1 MTQLPDIAANS
12 ENLQLDI
19 SSAELNELLKGIK
32 IPPQPQVLVD
42 IQMETAMPDCSLDTV
57 AKLIS
62 KDVGLSGWVLKAVN
76 SSYFGLRSK
85 ITSIAQAI
93 NLLGINSVVN
103 IVNAISISDALSSE
117 TVTALSDFWDNAGDV
132 ASACAVISKKLT
144 FASPDEAYTLG
155 LFHDCGIPLLSM
167 KYDNY
172 LDVLESAYA
181 QNQVRMTEIE
191 NQAFTT
197 NHAVI
202 GYFVAKSWKLPTYIC
217 EGIADHHK
225 ITEVFL
231 QNSSSDSNKKNL
243 LAVLKIAEHF
253 CGTHQSIGKQEND
266 YEFEGIKG
274 ILLAYLGIS
283 ELDLDDMRDDL
294 YDHGILH
301 L

>member
-1 MTQLPDIAANS
+1 M
-12 ENLQLDI
+12 ENTEISDI
-19 SSAELNELLKGIK
+19 STEELDQLLKGIK

-42 IQMETAMPDCSLDTV
+42 IQMETAMPDCSLDTI
-57 AKLIS
+57 ARLIS

-93 NLLGINSVVN
+93 NLLGINSVIN
-103 IVNAISISDALSSE
+103 IVNALSISEALSSE
-117 TVTALSDFWDNAGDV
+117 TVTALSGFWDNASDV

-172 LDVLESAYA
+172 LDIIQQAYA
-181 QNQVRMTEIE
+181 QNDVRITEIE
-191 NQAFTT
+191 NQQIQT

-202 GYFVAKSWKLPTYIC
+202 GYFVAKSWKLPSYIC
-217 EGIADHHK
+217 EAIADHHK
-225 ITEVFL
+225 INEVFL
-231 QNSSSDSNKKNL
+231 QNSSSDSAKKNL

-253 CGTHQSIGKQEND
+253 CGSHQGIGKQETD
-266 YEFEGIKG
+266 FEFESIKS
-274 ILLAYLGIS
+274 IILAYLGIS

-294 YDHGILH
+294 YEQGILH

>member
-1 MTQLPDIAANS
+1 MENTENS
-12 ENLQLDI
+12 DI
-19 SSAELNELLKGIK
+19 SKEELDSLLKGIK
-32 IPPQPQVLVD
+32 IPPQPQILVD
-42 IQMETAMPDCSLDTV
+42 IQMETAMPDCSLDAI

-93 NLLGINSVVN
+93 NLLGINSIIN
-103 IVNAISISDALSSE
+103 IVNALSISDALSNE
-117 TVTALSDFWDNAGDV
+117 TITALSGFWDNASDV
-132 ASACAVISKKLT
+132 ASACALISKKLT

-172 LDVLESAYA
+172 LDIIQQAYA
-181 QNQVRMTEIE
+181 QNEVRITEIE
-191 NQAFTT
+191 NQQIQT

-202 GYFVAKSWKLPTYIC
+202 GYFVAKSWKLPSYIC
-217 EGIADHHK
+217 EAIADHHK
-225 ITEVFL
+225 INEVFL
-231 QNSSSDSNKKNL
+231 QDSSSDSAKKNL

-253 CGTHQSIGKQEND
+253 CGTFKSIGQQETD
-266 YEFEGIKG
+266 HEFESIKS

-301 L
+301 I